1 MLLKLKKFNFSVS
14 MFLESDNEYC
24 DIQEPNSDK
33 KTIVLKI
40 SDEEKVKNSILNFP
54 SYIKILHNNKIG
66 WINKAY
72 VEDVI

>member
-1 MLLKLKKFNFSVS
+1 MLLKLKQFKFSIS
-14 MFLESDNEYC
+14 MFLESDNVYC

-40 SDEEKVKNSILNFP
+40 SDEEKIMNSILNFP
-54 SYIKILHNNKIG
+54 SYIKILYNGKVG

-72 VEDVI
+72 VQEVL